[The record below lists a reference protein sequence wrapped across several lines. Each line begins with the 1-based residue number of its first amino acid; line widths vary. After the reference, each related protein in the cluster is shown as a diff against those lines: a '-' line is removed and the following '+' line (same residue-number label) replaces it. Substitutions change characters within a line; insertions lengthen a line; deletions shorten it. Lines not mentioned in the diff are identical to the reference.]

1 MAGLIPFDFDDH
13 TIRVVEIDGRPWFVG
28 RDVAAALGF
37 ADTVNALKQH
47 CKGVVKRHPLQTAG
61 GLQEVSVIA
70 ESDVLRLVVRS
81 RLPVAERF
89 ERWVFEEVLP
99 QIARTG
105 GYGQADVL
113 ATLNDPSRL
122 RDLLLGYAER
132 VVGLERT
139 VAEQAPKVE
148 ALAVIA
154 EARGAVCL
162 TDAAKA
168 LQMRPSD
175 LIDWMQAHGWIH
187 KRAGTAW
194 RPYQQRIDKGQM
206 VLKVVTRGDGAETRI
221 YDQAKVTPKGLTR
234 LAELLAMPAPTP
246 SVERT
251 A

>member
-1 MAGLIPFDFDDH
+1 MDLVPFAFDGH
-13 TIRVVEIDGRPWFVG
+13 TIRVVEMDGRPWFVG

-47 CKGVVKRHPLQTAG
+47 CRGVVKRHPLQTAG

-81 RLPVAERF
+81 RLPGAERF

-105 GYGQADVL
+105 GYGQAETL
-113 ATLNDPSRL
+113 AALNDPDTL
-122 RDLLLGYAER
+122 RTLLLGYADR

-139 VAEQAPKVE
+139 VAAQAPKVE
-148 ALAVIA
+148 ALDRIA
-154 EARGAVCL
+154 EAKGAVCL

-187 KRAGTAW
+187 KRVGTAW

-206 VLKVVTRGDGAETRI
+206 VLKVVTRGDGSDTRI
-221 YDQAKVTPKGLTR
+221 FDQAKVTPKGLAR
-234 LAELLAMPAPTP
+234 LAELMATPAPALP
-246 SVERT
+246 LERI